1 MSSLNAD
8 KVVCESTKAEKMKH
22 IASEFKE
29 ILMMRMMRS
38 VPPKPPFHTKE
49 TDTKDTADTTS
60 KKAPDGVFVSS
71 IHIAREEEVR
81 HVAGRDF
88 EISQP
93 LLCSRNVSLSFAR
106 TIRKHEQRENT
117 FRLYFAYAHFSLSL
131 MCD

>member
-1 MSSLNAD
+1 
-8 KVVCESTKAEKMKH
+8 MKH

-88 EISQP
+88 EISRP
-93 LLCSRNVSLSFAR
+93 LFYSRVRPCVSLSLVVSLVRA
-106 TIRKHEQRENT
+106 KHEKKRE
-117 FRLYFAYAHFSLSL
+117 HFSSLLCVSRSPYSLSL
-131 MCD
+131 SCDTGEV

>member
-1 MSSLNAD
+1 
-8 KVVCESTKAEKMKH
+8 MKQ
-22 IASEFKE
+22 IASEFRE

-71 IHIAREEEVR
+71 IRIAREEEVR

-93 LLCSRNVSLSFAR
+93 LLYSRSSVSLS
-106 TIRKHEQRENT
+106 
-117 FRLYFAYAHFSLSL
+117 LSLS
-131 MCD
+131 